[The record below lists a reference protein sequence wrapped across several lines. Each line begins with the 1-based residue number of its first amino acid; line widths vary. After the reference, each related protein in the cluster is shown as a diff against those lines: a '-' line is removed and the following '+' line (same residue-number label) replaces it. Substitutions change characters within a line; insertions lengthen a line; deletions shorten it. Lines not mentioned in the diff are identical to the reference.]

1 MPSGMIYKL
10 NLARAMI
17 CILFWPVILSVVGLQ
32 RPTAAVL
39 LAPDSHIR
47 CSGRDLA
54 IPCERKQPNNAQ

>member
-10 NLARAMI
+10 N
-17 CILFWPVILSVVGLQ
+17 FVVGLQ